1 MAEACTPVGL
11 HLGLQA
17 EAVLADAVASLPL
30 GVCIVFLGVLLSTT
44 TLWISFLA
52 ISEAIFSWAIFP
64 LTMPLVATGGAA
76 VLGHDNLVQVLPL
89 FGDAGHWLVSRIPWD
104 LLAVSRARACVTALG
119 SVRFCSARWS

>member
-64 LTMPLVATGGAA
+64 ITMPLVATGGAA
-76 VLGHDNLVQVLPL
+76 VLGHNNLVQVLPL
-89 FGDAGHWLVSRIPWD
+89 FGDAGHWL
-104 LLAVSRARACVTALG
+104 AE
-119 SVRFCSARWS
+119 